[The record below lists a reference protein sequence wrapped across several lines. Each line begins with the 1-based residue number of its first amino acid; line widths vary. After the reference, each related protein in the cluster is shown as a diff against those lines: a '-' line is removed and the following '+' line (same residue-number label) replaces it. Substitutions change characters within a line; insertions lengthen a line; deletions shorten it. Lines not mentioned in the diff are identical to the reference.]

1 MANYGKLGPTGA
13 MLSQK
18 TSSLDDEHAEFKELE
33 RSEQQLLKQ
42 LGFYKERAETKK
54 ESDLEFHRIVGA
66 QLPSASQP
74 RSKTEMSRESFV
86 MTARQLWGLDAA
98 AASAVFRA
106 ADLRGLD
113 CLNRR
118 EYLIL
123 REAFH
128 HADAKSDPALTKI
141 RCAALFHKYDRRGD
155 AGRLT
160 RLDYRD
166 FVADLCAGDTHVDHV
181 LKSVLGAREKLGRPG
196 FDAGDMTLGDFS
208 RDLMDGDVAALFQ
221 KRGLS
226 GGDLL
231 KAFKG
236 GDSLRHRSRWSRA
249 GAGGF
254 DAGQAS
260 RPGLRVALEGDE
272 MIAQTNATAPA
283 LKRAASAWG
292 AESAVT
298 RPVGREA
305 VNDCLALAAGLECEF
320 EWRGPG
326 AAERGSRLFDLASSV
341 VDNGFRLA
349 RACCDAPRDVLDR
362 DWLGG
367 PGQCL
372 EALFGAG
379 DEARWANAVVRLA
392 SAAKKIAAGQ
402 PGLVRA
408 RLPTKIFGDVHGQLR
423 DLLVLF
429 GSFGFP
435 SHKRGGDVEL
445 CSYVFNGD
453 YIDRGTHQCEVV
465 ALLFALKVLYPTRI
479 YLLRGNHEF
488 RATSENMKQD
498 SFLAAVARTFPDHPE
513 VYDACFDV
521 FAFLPL
527 AGLVGDRILVVHG
540 GVGDGSWSLEDLND
554 IRRPLASL
562 GGEEAWVT
570 QALWSDP
577 SDSDADMRRGVHN
590 SPRGGKIVTFGP
602 DVTEKFCDDNAVDV
616 VVRSH
621 QYVRHGY
628 KYMHGGRLVTLF
640 SARNYFGKE
649 RNDSAILLVARDGY
663 GQIRIRPKRLPALGA
678 DGADYPSLA
687 SQT

>member
-1 MANYGKLGPTGA
+1 
-13 MLSQK
+13 
-18 TSSLDDEHAEFKELE
+18 
-33 RSEQQLLKQ
+33 
-42 LGFYKERAETKK
+42 
-54 ESDLEFHRIVGA
+54 
-66 QLPSASQP
+66 
-74 RSKTEMSRESFV
+74 
-86 MTARQLWGLDAA
+86 MTRQLWGLDAA

-128 HADAKSDPALTKI
+128 HADAKGDPALTKI

-181 LKSVLGAREKLGRPG
+181 LKSA
-196 FDAGDMTLGDFS
+196 
-208 RDLMDGDVAALFQ
+208 
-221 KRGLS
+221 GLS

-249 GAGGF
+249 GAEGF

-283 LKRAASAWG
+283 LARRAWG

-305 VNDCLALAAGLECEF
+305 VNEGLALDAGLECEFEF

-379 DEARWANAVVRLA
+379 DEAR
-392 SAAKKIAAGQ
+392 
-402 PGLVRA
+402 
-408 RLPTKIFGDVHGQLR
+408 
-423 DLLVLF
+423 
-429 GSFGFP
+429 FGFP

-479 YLLRGNHEF
+479 YLLRGNHLCNHEF
-488 RATSENMKQD
+488 KATSENMKQD

-554 IRRPLASL
+554 IRPLASL

-590 SPRGGKIVTFGP
+590 SPRGAVRGGKIVTFGP

>member
-42 LGFYKERAETKK
+42 LGFYKERGDEK

-128 HADAKSDPALTKI
+128 HADAKGDPALTKI

-208 RDLMDGDVAALFQ
+208 RDLMDGDVAAL
-221 KRGLS
+221 RGLS

-249 GAGGF
+249 GAEGF

-283 LKRAASAWG
+283 LKRGELGRG
-292 AESAVT
+292 A
-298 RPVGREA
+298 P
-305 VNDCLALAAGLECEF
+305 
-320 EWRGPG
+320 
-326 AAERGSRLFDLASSV
+326 RLFDLASSV

-349 RACCDAPRDVLDR
+349 RVCCDAPRDVLDR

-379 DEARWANAVVRLA
+379 DEARWATAVVRLA

-429 GSFGFP
+429 GSFGFS

-445 CSYVFNGD
+445 CSFVVNGD

-479 YLLRGNHEF
+479 YLLRGNHETASSRRW
-488 RATSENMKQD
+488 RARS
-498 SFLAAVARTFPDHPE
+498 RTTRR
-513 VYDACFDV
+513 YDACFDV

-649 RNDSAILLVARDGY
+649 RNDSAILLVARDGC

>member
-1 MANYGKLGPTGA
+1 M
-13 MLSQK
+13 
-18 TSSLDDEHAEFKELE
+18 
-33 RSEQQLLKQ
+33 
-42 LGFYKERAETKK
+42 
-54 ESDLEFHRIVGA
+54 
-66 QLPSASQP
+66 
-74 RSKTEMSRESFV
+74 
-86 MTARQLWGLDAA
+86 
-98 AASAVFRA
+98 
-106 ADLRGLD
+106 
-113 CLNRR
+113 
-118 EYLIL
+118 
-123 REAFH
+123 
-128 HADAKSDPALTKI
+128 
-141 RCAALFHKYDRRGD
+141 
-155 AGRLT
+155 
-160 RLDYRD
+160 
-166 FVADLCAGDTHVDHV
+166 DHV

-249 GAGGF
+249 EGF

-305 VNDCLALAAGLECEF
+305 VNEGLALDAGLECEF

-488 RATSENMKQD
+488 KATSENMKQD

>member
-1 MANYGKLGPTGA
+1 
-13 MLSQK
+13 ML
-18 TSSLDDEHAEFKELE
+18 
-33 RSEQQLLKQ
+33 
-42 LGFYKERAETKK
+42 
-54 ESDLEFHRIVGA
+54 
-66 QLPSASQP
+66 P
-74 RSKTEMSRESFV
+74 R
-86 MTARQLWGLDAA
+86 
-98 AASAVFRA
+98 
-106 ADLRGLD
+106 
-113 CLNRR
+113 
-118 EYLIL
+118 
-123 REAFH
+123 
-128 HADAKSDPALTKI
+128 
-141 RCAALFHKYDRRGD
+141 
-155 AGRLT
+155 
-160 RLDYRD
+160 
-166 FVADLCAGDTHVDHV
+166 
-181 LKSVLGAREKLGRPG
+181 
-196 FDAGDMTLGDFS
+196 
-208 RDLMDGDVAALFQ
+208 
-221 KRGLS
+221 RGLS

-249 GAGGF
+249 GAEGF

-305 VNDCLALAAGLECEF
+305 VNEGLALDAGLECEF

-379 DEARWANAVVRLA
+379 DEARWATAVVRLA
-392 SAAKKIAAGQ
+392 AAAKKIAAGQ

-488 RATSENMKQD
+488 KATSENMKQD

-628 KYMHGGRLVTLF
+628 KYMHGGRLVTD
-640 SARNYFGKE
+640 R
-649 RNDSAILLVARDGY
+649 
-663 GQIRIRPKRLPALGA
+663 KRVV
-678 DGADYPSLA
+678 
-687 SQT
+687 